1 MQFFTRS
8 PFPTSAE
15 VESRAVMRAL
25 DQAADKDQRPQP
37 ARPTEERPTEERPT
51 EERRIE
57 ERRID
62 RALEDTFPASDPP
75 ATGGVTRIDPAT
87 PAHQPPDRDEPGSP

>member
-1 MQFFTRS
+1 MRSFNRS
-8 PFPTSAE
+8 PFPSSAE
-15 VESRAVMRAL
+15 VESRPPQRVH
-25 DQAADKDQRPQP
+25 DHGQAQTAGKDQPPPRQQP
-37 ARPTEERPTEERPT
+37 ARPT
-51 EERRIE
+51 E

-87 PAHQPPDRDEPGSP
+87 PAHQPPHRGEPGSP

>member
-1 MQFFTRS
+1 
-8 PFPTSAE
+8 
-15 VESRAVMRAL
+15 MRAL
-25 DQAADKDQRPQP
+25 DQAAGKPSPPVRPQP
-37 ARPTEERPTEERPT
+37 ARPA
-51 EERRIE
+51 E

-87 PAHQPPDRDEPGSP
+87 PAHQPPDRGEPGSP

>member
-1 MQFFTRS
+1 MRSFTRS
-8 PFPTSAE
+8 PFPSSAE
-15 VESRAVMRAL
+15 VEHRPPQRVH
-25 DQAADKDQRPQP
+25 DHGQVQAAGKDQPPPRQQP
-37 ARPTEERPTEERPT
+37 ARPA
-51 EERRIE
+51 E

-87 PAHQPPDRDEPGSP
+87 PAHQPPDRGEPGSP

>member
-1 MQFFTRS
+1 MHDHGQVQT
-8 PFPTSAE
+8 AG
-15 VESRAVMRAL
+15 
-25 DQAADKDQRPQP
+25 KDQPPPRQQP
-37 ARPTEERPTEERPT
+37 ARPA
-51 EERRIE
+51 E

-87 PAHQPPDRDEPGSP
+87 PAPPQPPHRGEPGSP